1 MRVDLFDFDLPPDLI
16 ALRPAAPRESARLLV
31 VQADDACRLE
41 DHRIADLPQFFRP
54 GDVLVV
60 NDTLVIPARLQGRR
74 MRGEACAKIEA
85 TLHQREGADRWRA
98 FARPAKKLRRGEIV
112 RFAAANRMSRD
123 AESPE
128 AESLE
133 AEVIEKGETGEVLFK
148 FAVAGAD
155 LDKAIGRIGSM
166 PLPPYIAGKRAADG
180 QDAEDYQ
187 TMFARRGGAVA
198 APTASLH
205 FTPALIEALGA
216 RGVRIEQVTLHV
228 GAGTFLPVKA
238 EDTSGHRMHSEWG
251 EVSEASARALNEARA
266 KGHRIFAAG
275 TTSLRVLESAA
286 REDGVIE
293 PFNGETAIFITPG
306 YRFKAVDVLLT
317 NFHLPRSTLL
327 MLVSAF
333 CGLDCM
339 QRAYAH
345 AIAAQY
351 RFFSYGD
358 ACLLFPA
365 TGAKSA

>member
-1 MRVDLFDFDLPPDLI
+1 MRVDLFNFDLPPELI
-16 ALRPAAPRESARLLV
+16 ALRPAVPRESARLLLV
-31 VQADDACRLE
+31 RGDDACRLD

-60 NDTLVIPARLQGRR
+60 NDTLVIPARLHGYR
-74 MRGEACAKIEA
+74 MRGEALAKIEA
-85 TLHQREGADRWRA
+85 TLHQPEGTDSWRA
-98 FARPAKKLRRGEIV
+98 FVRPAKKLRHGEII
-112 RFAAANRMSRD
+112 RFTVAGSNSH
-123 AESPE
+123 E
-128 AESLE
+128 ADSLE
-133 AEVIEKGETGEVLFK
+133 AEVIEKGEAGEVILKFK
-148 FAVAGAD
+148 VSGAE
-155 LDKAIGRIGSM
+155 LDKAIRRIGVM
-166 PLPPYIAGKRAADG
+166 PLPPYIAGKRGADA
-180 QDAEDYQ
+180 QDIEDYQ
-187 TMFARRGGAVA
+187 TMFAQRAGAVA

-205 FTPALIEALGA
+205 FTPALIEALHA
-216 RGVRIEQVTLHV
+216 RGVCIERVTLHV

-238 EDTSGHRMHSEWG
+238 EDTIGHKMHSERG
-251 EVSEASARALNEARA
+251 EVSEATAKALNDARA

-286 REDGVIE
+286 RVDGVIE
-293 PFNGETAIFITPG
+293 PFAGETAIFITPG

-317 NFHLPRSTLL
+317 NFHLPRSTLF

-345 AIAAQY
+345 AIATHY

-365 TGAKSA
+365 TAAQST